1 MLAYL
6 NVVESEIW
14 TVASIMK
21 KYNVSISDELEKE
34 IERER
39 KKRYIET
46 VPEMMRILLSEHM
59 AEKKEAN

>member
-1 MLAYL
+1 M
-6 NVVESEIW
+6 
-14 TVASIMK
+14 SIGNCINRLCVLVCGMMK
-21 KYNVSISDELEKE
+21 RYNVSISQELEKE

-59 AEKKEAN
+59 AEKKEG

>member
-1 MLAYL
+1 M
-6 NVVESEIW
+6 
-14 TVASIMK
+14 MK

-59 AEKKEAN
+59 AEKKAE

>member
-1 MLAYL
+1 
-6 NVVESEIW
+6 
-14 TVASIMK
+14 MK
-21 KYNVSISDELEKE
+21 KYNVSISEELEKE

-59 AEKKEAN
+59 AEKKEQ